1 MTKALRE
8 PTFWILTALAE
19 KPLHG
24 YGVIQQAA
32 ALSDGQVVI
41 QAGTLYAAIDRLC
54 AEGLVEPDH
63 EDVVDG
69 RTRRYYRL
77 TPDGAAVL
85 SAETV
90 RLQQNARTAAQQLA
104 ARRRLGLG
112 HA

>member
-1 MTKALRE
+1 MKAMRE

-19 KPLHG
+19 RPLHG

-41 QAGTLYAAIDRLC
+41 QAGTLSAAIDRLC

-77 TPDGAAVL
+77 TQEGAGAL
-85 SAETV
+85 DAETV
-90 RLQQNARTAAQQLA
+90 RLARNARTAARQLA
-104 ARRRLGLG
+104 ARRRPGLG